1 MIYFSEQ
8 GYQFLNNL
16 LSEKKYSKIFVL
28 TDSNTNEYCSATF
41 LAELATEIEIEVIE
55 IEAGEEHKTIDTCSE
70 IWKILLELGADR
82 KSLIIGLGGGVITDI
97 TGFVAS
103 VFKRGIDFVNV
114 PTSLLGMVDAA
125 MGGKNGVDVGN
136 LKNQIGTITLPEIVL
151 IDSRFLDTLPSEQIR
166 SGYAEMLKHGLIFD
180 REYWEKL
187 SDIQNIDFSDLEEL
201 IMQSVAIKSHITSQ
215 DLTENGI
222 RKTLNFGHTLGH
234 AIESYFLENPEKTTL
249 LHGEAI
255 AIGMILESYI
265 SFKQNLLPQS
275 DYLQIKSV
283 LENIYPI
290 PEFSE
295 TDVEKIFELLIFD
308 KKNSHGKINFVLLEA
323 IGQAIIDQTVAKQ
336 TIVEAFSDLQ

>member
-8 GYQFLNNL
+8 GYTFLNNI

-28 TDSNTNEYCSATF
+28 TDSNTNEFCSGIF

-55 IEAGEEHKTIDTCSE
+55 IEAGEEQKNIATCTE
-70 IWKILLELGADR
+70 IWNILIELGADR
-82 KSLIIGLGGGVITDI
+82 KSILIGLGGGVITDI

-125 MGGKNGVDVGN
+125 IGGKNGVDFGN
-136 LKNQIGTITLPEIVL
+136 LKNQIGTITLPEMVL
-151 IDSRFLDTLPSEQIR
+151 IDSRFLDTLPGEQIR

-187 SDIQNIDFSDLEEL
+187 SDIKKIDFADLEEL

-234 AIESYFLENPEKTTL
+234 AIESYFLENYEKPTM
-249 LHGEAI
+249 LHGDAVAVGI
-255 AIGMILESYI
+255 ILESYI

-275 DYLQIKSV
+275 DYLHIKSV

-308 KKNSHGKINFVLLEA
+308 KKNSHGKINFVLLKT
-323 IGQAIIDQTVAKQ
+323 IGQAIIDQTVSKQ
-336 TIVEAFSDLQ
+336 TIVKAFSHLS

>member
-8 GYQFLNNL
+8 GYTFLNNL

-28 TDSNTNEYCSATF
+28 TDSHTNEFCSGIF
-41 LAELATEIEIEVIE
+41 LAEIATEIEIEVIE
-55 IEAGEEHKTIDTCSE
+55 IEAGEEQKNIATCTE
-70 IWKILLELGADR
+70 IWTILLDLEADR

-97 TGFVAS
+97 AGFVAS

-125 MGGKNGVDVGN
+125 IGGKNGVDLGS
-136 LKNQIGTITLPEIVL
+136 LKNQIGTITLPEMVL

-180 REYWEKL
+180 REYWQKL

-255 AIGMILESYI
+255 AVGMILESFI
-265 SFKQNLLPQS
+265 SLRENLLSESEYQE
-275 DYLQIKSV
+275 IKSV
-283 LENIYPI
+283 LKNIYPI
-290 PEFSE
+290 PDFSE
-295 TDVEKIFELLIFD
+295 KDIEKIIQLLVFD
-308 KKNSHGKINFVLLEA
+308 KKNSHGKINFVLLQT
-323 IGQAIIDQTVAKQ
+323 IGKAIIDQTVEKE
-336 TIVEAFSDLQ
+336 IILESFKDL